1 MKVGIWS
8 GVEDELGELIEAP
21 WQSLFPRG
29 LVERA
34 LRLLHVGNEARETHT
49 ATDLDISR
57 SSPETYS
64 RQGLGLFCLMPF
76 GLSGN
81 LTYPPP
87 SWLPP

>member
-1 MKVGIWS
+1 MEG
-8 GVEDELGELIEAP
+8 ELGELLEAP